1 VNTPRGFCGSGHRHG
16 RAAIYHV
23 HSFIA
28 FAHFYL
34 RQRLIPPER
43 RLLADACVTPRGPLR
58 AATSRSSIGTIN
70 VPQAGRRAIIGL
82 TIIPFKEFVAKDATL
97 TPKII

>member
-97 TPKII
+97 APKII